1 MLTLTLYSRPDC
13 SLCDEMEAVLLKVRR
28 DIPFQLE
35 KIDISTDP
43 ELNRRFSLEIP
54 VLYIN
59 GQPAF
64 MYDLTADEL
73 RQRLQATSN
82 RRARE
87 VIKSPQHDR

>member
-13 SLCDEMEAVLLKVRR
+13 SLCDEMEAVLLEVRQ

-59 GQPAF
+59 GRPAF

-82 RRARE
+82 RRTRE

>member
-13 SLCDEMEAVLLKVRR
+13 SLCDAMQATLRVVQGE
-28 DIPFQLE
+28 IPFQLE

-43 ELNRRFSLEIP
+43 ELKRRFSLEIP

-64 MYDLTADEL
+64 MYELSAHEL
-73 RQRLQATSN
+73 RQRLVQESQGA
-82 RRARE
+82 
-87 VIKSPQHDR
+87 